1 MTYSR
6 GLLAKFFSFLASSS
20 LSFSAS
26 VTSAAGLFTSAG
38 LPFSS
43 LFSGPAADELGFT
56 YAGFDYENRDCFYS
70 SFFSSGFV
78 WILKDAVGFGVSD
91 GLAWVVGVLKRPFS
105 SGLLSGFCANN

>member
-6 GLLAKFFSFLASSS
+6 GLLAKFFSYLANSS

-38 LPFSS
+38 LLFSS
-43 LFSGPAADELGFT
+43 LFSRPAAAELGFA
-56 YAGFDYENRDCFYS
+56 YAGLDYENRDGFYS

-78 WILKDAVGFGVSD
+78 LMLKDAVGFGASD
-91 GLAWVVGVLKRPFS
+91 GLA
-105 SGLLSGFCANN
+105 